1 MYRQLMHFPKETKV
15 AIYNRVSTEKRAQV
29 EAIEHQVE
37 ESKKIVLQEG
47 LCLVRQYVE
56 METATSA
63 ERRIQYRQM
72 IEDLENDVFDLLV
85 VKSQDRIMRDQAEWH
100 LLKRTLHKHRK
111 NLYFYMEDEVF
122 NQREN
127 GLKHDVQA
135 MLDEYESERKSEKA
149 IHSHRRR
156 QMCYE
161 GQACL
166 NITRPIYGWDRLV
179 TYTETGRKEISFLVN
194 EEEKENI
201 LEVCRKIEE
210 GDGFSK
216 IAEHMYQRGVRSKPT
231 KGTRPQEPK
240 KISATG
246 WKKIITSPLLRGDAV
261 LHTRQTDFYTKQRVK
276 IPENEWIYRE
286 NVITPLMTR
295 EYHMR
300 ILGILSDRKKS
311 L

>member
-37 ESKKIVLQEG
+37 ESKTIVLQEG

-135 MLDEYESERKSEKA
+135 MLDECGIVLEKELL
-149 IHSHRRR
+149 SPCWMSMNRNGNRRR
-156 QMCYE
+156 PFTVIGE
-161 GQACL
+161 
-166 NITRPIYGWDRLV
+166 DRCV
-179 TYTETGRKEISFLVN
+179 MRGRH
-194 EEEKENI
+194 
-201 LEVCRKIEE
+201 
-210 GDGFSK
+210 
-216 IAEHMYQRGVRSKPT
+216 A
-231 KGTRPQEPK
+231 
-240 KISATG
+240 
-246 WKKIITSPLLRGDAV
+246 
-261 LHTRQTDFYTKQRVK
+261 
-276 IPENEWIYRE
+276 
-286 NVITPLMTR
+286 
-295 EYHMR
+295 
-300 ILGILSDRKKS
+300 
-311 L
+311 